1 MDDQTQLLR
10 QVHPSFVQDGKI
22 TSQVFRPT
30 PKDDKKLSSY
40 DGDKITPEASYAHFT
55 ARPDCRSVGVV
66 SITTV
71 ECHALDL
78 PTEADPDE
86 FPEHVLIDFSN
97 FEKKE
102 IEKKAKILRAN
113 AESRDWLFKP

>member
-40 DGDKITPEASYAHFT
+40 DGDLITPDASYAHFT
-55 ARPDCRSVGVV
+55 AREDCRSAGVV
-66 SITTV
+66 SITAG
-71 ECHALDL
+71 ECLALGL
-78 PTEADPDE
+78 PTVADPEE
-86 FPEHVLIDFSN
+86 FPEHVLIDFSDY
-97 FEKKE
+97 EKKE
-102 IEKKAKILRAN
+102 VEKKAKILRAN
-113 AESRDWLFKP
+113 AESRDWLYKP

>member
-40 DGDKITPEASYAHFT
+40 DGDMITPEASFAHFT
-55 ARPDCRSVGVV
+55 ARADCRSAGVV
-66 SITTV
+66 SITTAD
-71 ECHALDL
+71 CQKLGLPALS
-78 PTEADPDE
+78 DPDE
-86 FPEHVLIDFSN
+86 FPEHVLVDFSE

-113 AESRDWLFKP
+113 AETRDWLYKP

>member
-40 DGDKITPEASYAHFT
+40 DGDLITPEASHAHFT
-55 ARPDCRSVGVV
+55 SRVDCRSAGVV
-66 SITTV
+66 SITTA
-71 ECHALDL
+71 ECRALDL
-78 PTEADPDE
+78 LAVADPEE
-86 FPEHVLIDFSN
+86 FPEHVLIDFSE

-102 IEKKAKILRAN
+102 IEKKAKILRTN
-113 AESRDWLFKP
+113 AESRDWLYKP

>member
-40 DGDKITPEASYAHFT
+40 DGDLITPEASYAHFT
-55 ARPDCRSVGVV
+55 SRADCRSAGVV
-66 SITTV
+66 SITTA
-71 ECHALDL
+71 ECQALDL
-78 PTEADPDE
+78 QAVADPKE
-86 FPEHVLIDFSN
+86 FLEHVLIDFSE

-113 AESRDWLFKP
+113 AESRDWLYKP